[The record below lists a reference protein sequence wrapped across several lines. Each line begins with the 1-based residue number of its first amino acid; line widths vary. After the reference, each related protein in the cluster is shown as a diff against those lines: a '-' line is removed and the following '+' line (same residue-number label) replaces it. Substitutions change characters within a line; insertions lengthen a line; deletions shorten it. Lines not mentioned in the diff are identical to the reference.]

1 MRKKTWTF
9 EIEKEGNYMDAEEL
23 YLYINNKFWEL
34 KWCQGDYFETQRILQ
49 EIEYARGAYEFYE
62 KNL

>member
-1 MRKKTWTF
+1 
-9 EIEKEGNYMDAEEL
+9 MDAEEL